1 MKKKHG
7 GGGSRPANTTNLN
20 IRISP
25 ELLELI
31 EEAAAAD
38 ERSVS
43 AWVRLT
49 LRKAAE
55 QEK

>member
-1 MKKKHG
+1 MKKKQRG
-7 GGGSRPANTTNLN
+7 GQSRPANTTNLN

-31 EEAAAAD
+31 EKAAVDD

-43 AWVRLT
+43 AWVRIT

-55 QEK
+55 KNQ